1 MKRILFILI
10 LLAESGMAFSQ
21 TALKKLAD
29 TSFEKQDYQTAA
41 ASYERLVQ
49 KGDSSVEVLFKL
61 GDAYYYNSNY
71 VNANTWYV
79 KSYAKNKQLTAN
91 QFHRFIQTLKSVGN
105 KEESIRVMDAFS
117 KAFPQDL
124 RVKNNENSEK
134 YFQNPLQVSI
144 KNLAINSAYSD
155 YGASLYKDSLVFSSA
170 RPALVS
176 STDYYRTDQPFTN
189 LFVAIKTDSTYN
201 NVSLLKK
208 EVTYSAFHEATPVFT
223 KDGKTMYYTK
233 NELKD
238 NKSTKALDGLYKLYK
253 AVFENGKWVDK
264 GMLVIAGSEGARIA
278 HPTLSLDEKT
288 LYFAAEM
295 KQGFGQSDIYSIALN
310 TDGSIGLPINLG
322 AKINSE
328 GRESYPFITE
338 NNLLIFAS
346 DGHPGFGGFD
356 LMALDLTDET
366 APIINLGATINSTED
381 DFNYVQKA
389 GTNEGVFSSNRI
401 GGKGDDDLYS
411 FVVTKPIEI
420 EMPVFLVGTVKDSSM
435 LEILPNVAIEILDE
449 NGNVVAAFKSDET
462 GSFKLEVEKNKN
474 YVITYK
480 SEGYNAVKQT
490 VSIPSIAKGT
500 IETVAILAK
509 PAPAPEP
516 IAEVEAIGFGLS
528 CYITEANTSLAL
540 DSVEITLVDPITKN
554 VFLKRFTEKNGTIT
568 EMLTNAHL
576 NDSLA
581 YTITLKKKGYFTKI
595 LDFKK
600 QLTKPGIVGIH
611 EALDLT
617 LTKMEEGM
625 DLAKVFKINPIYF
638 DLNKF
643 NIRPDAAEE
652 LNKIIT
658 IMNENP
664 TLIIELGSH
673 TDCRAPIAYNERL
686 SDRRAKASAN
696 YIKTK
701 IKKPARIFGK
711 GYGESQLITNCPC
724 EGEVISTCS
733 DEEHQLN
740 RRTEFKIIKF

>member
-10 LLAESGMAFSQ
+10 LLAASGMTFSQ
-21 TALKKLAD
+21 SALKKLAD
-29 TSFEKQDYQTAA
+29 ISFEKQDYQTAA

-61 GDAYYYNSNY
+61 GDSYYYNSNY
-71 VNANTWYV
+71 VKANTWYV

-91 QFHRFIQTLKSVGN
+91 QYHRFIQTLKSVGN
-105 KEESIRVMDAFS
+105 KEESNRVMDAFS
-117 KAFPQDL
+117 QAFPQDL
-124 RVKNNENSEK
+124 RVKNNVNSEK

-155 YGASLYKDSLVFSSA
+155 YGASIYKDSLVFSSA

-176 STDYYRTDQPFTN
+176 STDYYRTEQPYTN
-189 LFVAIKTDSTYN
+189 LFVAIKTDSSYS

-253 AVFENGKWVDK
+253 AVYENGKWVDK
-264 GMLVIAGSEGARIA
+264 GMLQIAGSEGARIA
-278 HPTLSLDEKT
+278 HPALSLDEKT
-288 LYFAAEM
+288 LYFAADM

-310 TDGSIGLPINLG
+310 SDGNVGLPINLG
-322 AKINSE
+322 PKINSE

-356 LMALDLTDET
+356 LFAMDLTNEAAT
-366 APIINLGATINSTED
+366 LINLGEALNGGDD
-381 DFNYVQKA
+381 DFNYVQKF
-389 GTNEGVFSSNRI
+389 GTNEGVFTSNRK
-401 GGKGDDDLYS
+401 GGLGDDDLYS
-411 FVVTKPIEI
+411 FVISKPII
-420 EMPVFLVGTVKDSSM
+420 IDLPIYLSGTVKDEAT
-435 LEILPNVAIEILDE
+435 LAILPNTKIDLLDAT
-449 NGNVVAAFKSDET
+449 GQIIASTISDEK
-462 GSFKLEVEKNKN
+462 GAYKFAVEKNKSYQLSFAN
-474 YVITYK
+474 STYL
-480 SEGYNAVKQT
+480 STQNN
-490 VSIPSIAKGT
+490 VSIPVKADKD
-500 IETVAILAK
+500 VVFDALLK
-509 PAPAPEP
+509 QQ
-516 IAEVEAIGFGLS
+516 VEFGLT
-528 CYITEANTSLAL
+528 CLVTDANTKMPL
-540 DSVEITLVDPITKN
+540 DSVEITIINRKTNEKFIEKITGN
-554 VFLKRFTEKNGTIT
+554 SGSIIEELKSAK
-568 EMLTNAHL
+568 LK
-576 NDSLA
+576 DQLA
-581 YTITLKKKGYFTKI
+581 YTIILKRKGYFTKVV
-595 LDFKK
+595 DFTKE
-600 QLTKPGIVGIH
+600 LTQPGMIRVH
-611 EALDLT
+611 EELDLT
-617 LTKMEEGM
+617 LIKIEEGM

-643 NIRPDAAEE
+643 NIRPDAAVE
-652 LNKIIT
+652 LNRIIM

-664 TLIIELGSH
+664 TLVIELGSH

-686 SDRRAKASAN
+686 SDRRAKASAA
-696 YIKTK
+696 YIKAK
-701 IKKPARIFGK
+701 IKNPASIYGK

-724 EGEVISTCS
+724 EGEVKSTCT

>member
-1 MKRILFILI
+1 MKRILFVLI
-10 LLAESGMAFSQ
+10 LLAASGMTFSQ
-21 TALKKLAD
+21 TALKKLAE
-29 TSFEKQDYQTAA
+29 TSFEKQDYQIAA

-71 VNANTWYV
+71 VKANNWYV

-105 KEESIRVMDAFS
+105 KEESNRVMVAFTQ
-117 KAFPQDL
+117 AFPQDI
-124 RVKNNENSEK
+124 RVKNNVTSEK

-155 YGASLYKDSLVFSSA
+155 YGASIYKDSLVFSSA

-238 NKSTKALDGLYKLYK
+238 NKSTKAMDGLYKLYK

-264 GMLVIAGSEGARIA
+264 GMLAIAGSEGARIA

-310 TDGSIGLPINLG
+310 SDGSVGLPINLG

-381 DFNYVQKA
+381 DFNFVQKA
-389 GTNEGVFSSNRI
+389 GTNEGVFSSNRS
-401 GGKGDDDLYS
+401 GGKGDDDLYN
-411 FVVTKPIEI
+411 FVITKPIEI
-420 EMPVFLVGTVKDSSM
+420 DVPVYLTGTVRDSSTQ
-435 LEILPNVAIEILDE
+435 EILPNTAIEILDE

-474 YVITYK
+474 YVIAYK
-480 SEGYNAVKQT
+480 NEGYNSVQQT
-490 VSIPSIAKGT
+490 VSIPLKAKGT
-500 IETVAILAK
+500 IQTLAILAK
-509 PAPAPEP
+509 PAPV
-516 IAEVEAIGFGLS
+516 VEEFIGFGLS
-528 CYITEANTSLAL
+528 CYVTEAKTNLAL
-540 DSVEITLVDPITKN
+540 DSVEITLVDPLTKIE
-554 VFLKRFTEKNGTIT
+554 FIKRFTEKNGTIT
-568 EMLTNAHL
+568 EMLANAQL

-581 YTITLKKKGYFTKI
+581 YTITLKKKGYFTKV

-611 EALDLT
+611 EELDLS
-617 LTKMEEGM
+617 LTKIEEGM

-638 DLNKF
+638 DVNKF
-643 NIRPDAAEE
+643 NIRPDAAIE
-652 LNKIIT
+652 LDKIIA

-664 TLIIELGSH
+664 TLVVELGSH

-686 SDRRAKASAN
+686 SDRRAKASAA
-696 YIKTK
+696 YIKLK
-701 IKKPARIFGK
+701 IKNLTRIYGK
-711 GYGESQLITNCPC
+711 GYGESQLITDCPC
-724 EGEVISTCS
+724 EGDVKSTCS

>member
-10 LLAESGMAFSQ
+10 LLAASGMAFSQ

-71 VNANTWYV
+71 VKANTWYV

-105 KEESIRVMDAFS
+105 KEESNRVMDAYS

-189 LFVAIKTDSTYN
+189 LFVAIKSDSTYSH
-201 NVSLLKK
+201 VSLLKK

-264 GMLVIAGSEGARIA
+264 GMLAIAGSEGARIA

-310 TDGSIGLPINLG
+310 SDGSVGLPINLG
-322 AKINSE
+322 PKINSE

-381 DFNYVQKA
+381 DFNFVQKA
-389 GTNEGVFSSNRI
+389 GTNEGVFSSNRS
-401 GGKGDDDLYS
+401 GGKGDDDLYN
-411 FVVTKPIEI
+411 FVITKPIEI
-420 EMPVFLVGTVKDSSM
+420 DVPVYLTGTVKDSSTQ
-435 LEILPNVAIEILDE
+435 EILPNTAIEILDE
-449 NGNVVAAFKSDET
+449 NGKVVAAFKSDET
-462 GSFKLEVEKNKN
+462 GSFKLEVEKNKD
-474 YVITYK
+474 YVIAYK
-480 SEGYNAVKQT
+480 NEGYNSVQQT
-490 VSIPSIAKGT
+490 VSIPLKAKGT
-500 IETVAILAK
+500 IQTLAILAK
-509 PAPAPEP
+509 PAPV
-516 IAEVEAIGFGLS
+516 VEEFIGFGLS
-528 CYITEANTSLAL
+528 CYVTEAKTNLAL
-540 DSVEITLVDPITKN
+540 DSVEITLVDPLTKIE
-554 VFLKRFTEKNGTIT
+554 FIKRFTEKNGTIT
-568 EMLTNAHL
+568 EMLANAQL

-581 YTITLKKKGYFTKI
+581 YTITLKKKGYFTKV

-611 EALDLT
+611 EELDLS
-617 LTKMEEGM
+617 LTKIEEGL

-638 DLNKF
+638 DVNKF
-643 NIRPDAAEE
+643 NIRPDAAIE
-652 LNKIIT
+652 LDKIIA

-664 TLIIELGSH
+664 TLVVELGSH

-686 SDRRAKASAN
+686 SDRRAKASAA
-696 YIKTK
+696 YIKAK
-701 IKKPARIFGK
+701 IKKPARIYGK
-711 GYGESQLITNCPC
+711 GYGESQLITDCPC
-724 EGEVISTCS
+724 EGDVKSTCS